1 MRTPLFDLM
10 KQARQAGLRLASEE
24 GGGLQIR
31 GSRAH
36 EALVRQLLERKA
48 EVLAV
53 VSVYN
58 GAAPV
63 LDWRKFPISA
73 ESRSCIL
80 CRHPTLLLDWDRRPC
95 HKRCAEAVIRP
106 ADACQDGAA

>member
-1 MRTPLFDLM
+1 MTALLDLM
-10 KQARQAGLRLASEE
+10 RQAHQAGLRLASEE

-48 EVLAV
+48 EVLGAV
-53 VSVYN
+53 GVYN
-58 GAAPV
+58 GVVPV

-73 ESRSCIL
+73 QPRACVI
-80 CRHPTLLLDWDRRPC
+80 CRRPTLLLDWDRRPC
-95 HKRCAEAVIRP
+95 HKRCAERAISP
-106 ADACQDGAA
+106 TGKDQAA